1 MIKQILSA
9 YLIKEN
15 KPRQIGIYYP
25 SRLPYCLRQQ
35 YYEWLLGVEYPE
47 ELLRIFEI
55 GNIFHEWLKRVF
67 KNVEGVK
74 LLENE
79 KPINVYLAEVDI
91 FINGRIDDVILI
103 EADNQTYIIEAKTHR
118 NLNFLEGAHKEHIA
132 QLNFYLKFYPSA
144 KGIILYLEKNTLKTR
159 EFMIEFNQSLF
170 KETLERAKI
179 LHNALLAKKPPP
191 PEKSPLCQYC
201 LFKEKCERNE

>member
-55 GNIFHEWLKRVF
+55 GNIFHEWLKKVF

-74 LLENE
+74 LIENE
-79 KPINVYLAEVDI
+79 KPINVYLAEADI

-103 EADNQTYIIEAKTHR
+103 EADNQTYIIEAKTHK
-118 NLNFLEGAHKEHIA
+118 NLNYLEAAHKEHIA
-132 QLNFYLKFYPSA
+132 QLNFYLKFYPSV
-144 KGIILYLEKNTLKTR
+144 KGIILYIEKNTLATK
-159 EFMIEFNQSLF
+159 EFIIDFNQELF
-170 KETLERAKI
+170 KETINRALS
-179 LHNALLAKKPPP
+179 LHYALINKTPPP
-191 PEKSPLCQYC
+191 KEESPLCGYC
-201 LFKEKCERNE
+201 LFKEKCDKAK